1 MSQEQK
7 TARTPLSDEDR
18 LRLEAQVRVFTELD
32 IITENTRTAGGAELV
47 FQASHDLSDKLDKK
61 GLRLPNRDI

>member
-18 LRLEAQVRVFTELD
+18 RRLEAHVRVFTEF
-32 IITENTRTAGGAELV
+32 IEITENTRTAGGAELV
-47 FQASHDLSDKLDKK
+47 FRASHAFSDMLDDK
-61 GLRLPNRDI
+61 GLRVPKRDK